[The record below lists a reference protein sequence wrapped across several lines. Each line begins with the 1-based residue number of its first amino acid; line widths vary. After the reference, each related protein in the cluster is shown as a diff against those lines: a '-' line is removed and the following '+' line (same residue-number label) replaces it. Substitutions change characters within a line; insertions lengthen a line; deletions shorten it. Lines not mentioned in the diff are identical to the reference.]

1 MVSAGTLP
9 AADDDLYES
18 MAGLKLMEDE
28 RVENRRTE
36 REAMNNLVFRLRK
49 SVTALGKAS

>member
-9 AADDDLYES
+9 APDDELYES

>member
-1 MVSAGTLP
+1 M
-9 AADDDLYES
+9 YEQ

-49 SVTALGKAS
+49 SVTALSKAS